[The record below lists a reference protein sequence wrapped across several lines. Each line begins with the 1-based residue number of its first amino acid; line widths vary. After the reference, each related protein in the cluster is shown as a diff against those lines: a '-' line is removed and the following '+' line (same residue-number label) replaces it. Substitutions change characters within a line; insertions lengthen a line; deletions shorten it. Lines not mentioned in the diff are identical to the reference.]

1 MLYFKTFEAIRKL
14 YESVRA
20 TKILLNKFFIFH
32 RRKKI
37 IQVQNDMRVSKSQNF
52 HFLRRTIRLTHYA
65 KLFSFKNV
73 LVFY

>member
-52 HFLRRTIRLTHYA
+52 HFFEENYPFNPLRKII
-65 KLFSFKNV
+65 FF
-73 LVFY
+73 